1 MSQSS
6 SAFQMRGR
14 ALGPGLARFCPETTN
29 RSELEF
35 YDLSSVRRWSHAVEK
50 GARERG
56 GTYKDAA
63 RKPNRWG
70 SRYG

>member
-6 SAFQMRGR
+6 LAFQMRGR
-14 ALGPGLARFCPETTN
+14 ALGPGPARFRPEITK

-35 YDLSSVRRWSHAVEK
+35 YDLSSVRRWSYAVEK

-56 GTYKDAA
+56 GT
-63 RKPNRWG
+63 
-70 SRYG
+70 